1 MRLIPPVHLFRLRRT
16 EGNQASVERID
27 MAISQSAACAR
38 CDKEDCSAVVII
50 PAVRDNFKKVEHAKQ
65 RFELTCPACHRFYS
79 VPFRNVEY
87 CDVTDGQLI
96 SGFIGGQLIDSKL
109 VQ

>member
-1 MRLIPPVHLFRLRRT
+1 M
-16 EGNQASVERID
+16 S
-27 MAISQSAACAR
+27 ISQSAACVR

-50 PAVRDNFKKVEHAKQ
+50 PAVRDNLKRIEHAKQ
-65 RFELTCPACHRFYS
+65 HFELTCPACHRLFS

-87 CDVTDGQLI
+87 RDVTDEDLTW
-96 SGFIGGQLIDSKL
+96 GFIDGRPIDSRL